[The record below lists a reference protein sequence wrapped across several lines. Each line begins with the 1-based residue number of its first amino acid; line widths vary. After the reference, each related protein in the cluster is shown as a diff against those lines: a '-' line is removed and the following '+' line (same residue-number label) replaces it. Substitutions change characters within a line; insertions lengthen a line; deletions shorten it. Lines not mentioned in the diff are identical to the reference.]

1 MQDHRNSLIHDRKAV
16 MSMPI
21 KLLIIMVILSL
32 SIPIVYS
39 AMEFNQESMMD
50 VRMDKEC
57 DKIIGCVK
65 EIYYSGTGSIR
76 TIDTELP
83 QGCELVIGGNDGDAY
98 CIRSY
103 YEGKE
108 ISKTYMDEPLVK
120 FSEEIRISGHT
131 KLRMMTGLVDNEYVI
146 KVSIA

>member
-21 KLLIIMVILSL
+21 KLLIILVILSL
-32 SIPIVYS
+32 SIPIIYS

-57 DKIIGCVK
+57 DKIIGCVR

-98 CIRSY
+98 WIRSY
-103 YEGKE
+103 YDG
-108 ISKTYMDEPLVK
+108 
-120 FSEEIRISGHT
+120 
-131 KLRMMTGLVDNEYVI
+131 
-146 KVSIA
+146 

>member
-57 DKIIGCVK
+57 DKIIGCVR

-83 QGCELVIGGNDGDAY
+83 QGCERTVSEILRRNSYIRPYQTQDDDRVGGQ
-98 CIRSY
+98 
-103 YEGKE
+103 
-108 ISKTYMDEPLVK
+108 
-120 FSEEIRISGHT
+120 
-131 KLRMMTGLVDNEYVI
+131 
-146 KVSIA
+146 

>member
-57 DKIIGCVK
+57 DKIIGCV
-65 EIYYSGTGSIR
+65 
-76 TIDTELP
+76 
-83 QGCELVIGGNDGDAY
+83 
-98 CIRSY
+98 
-103 YEGKE
+103 
-108 ISKTYMDEPLVK
+108 
-120 FSEEIRISGHT
+120 
-131 KLRMMTGLVDNEYVI
+131 
-146 KVSIA
+146 